1 MDGCKATTLWRSYA
15 ALALCATLLW
25 ILLLFSALAGEGQ
38 ELTIIALDSAPGS
51 AKVDSTPVDGQRQ
64 SAERHSSPPCI
75 NINSATAVDL
85 QELPGIGAVL
95 AQRIIDYRST
105 QGPFADLQALCKVKG
120 IGPKTAA
127 RFSAQLCF

>member
-1 MDGCKATTLWRSYA
+1 
-15 ALALCATLLW
+15 
-25 ILLLFSALAGEGQ
+25 
-38 ELTIIALDSAPGS
+38 
-51 AKVDSTPVDGQRQ
+51 
-64 SAERHSSPPCI
+64 
-75 NINSATAVDL
+75 
-85 QELPGIGAVL
+85 VL